1 MRGGAIV
8 TWVGWRLQRTETL
21 VVLGILALLAALM
34 IPTGIQIANAYHH
47 DGLSACTG
55 LKVGSPCDVR
65 VSEFQS
71 RFQTSMNLANFFT
84 LVPGLIGVVLAAP
97 FILDLEHGT
106 YRLAWTQGITRGR
119 WLLGKLGLPLV
130 AALVASAVLI
140 VLFTWWRT
148 PQANLNGRLDTG
160 IYDTA
165 GIVVPGYTLFALGLA
180 LAIGAVWRRSAVAL
194 TVAFVGYFAVRIV
207 DDLWLRNQLVSPLH
221 RTWRGTGDP
230 RFLYHANILRQTVY
244 IDGHRVGSSGGGIVS
259 GHSKLAVPVGAAA
272 NTVFHA
278 VYQPASDFWPM
289 QLTETGL
296 FAGVAAL
303 LIAFAAWWTHERVA

>member
-1 MRGGAIV
+1 V
-8 TWVGWRLQRTETL
+8 TWVGWRLQRTET
-21 VVLGILALLAALM
+21 VIVIGILALLAALM

-55 LKVGSPCDVR
+55 LKVGNPCDVR

-71 RFQTSMNLANFFT
+71 RFQTIMNLANFFT

-119 WLLGKLGLPLV
+119 WLLGKLGLPAV
-130 AALVASAVLI
+130 AALVASAALI
-140 VLFTWWRT
+140 VLFTWWRA
-148 PQANLNGRLDTG
+148 PQAHLNGRLDTG
-160 IYDTA
+160 IYDTT
-165 GIVVPGYTLFALGLA
+165 GVVVLGYTLFALGLA
-180 LAIGAVWRRSAVAL
+180 LALGAVWRRSAVAL

-207 DDLWLRNQLVSPLH
+207 DDLWLRNRLVSPVH
-221 RTWRGTGDP
+221 GSWRGGAPP
-230 RFLYHANILRQTVY
+230 RFLDHANVLSQTAV
-244 IDGHRVGSSGGGIVS
+244 INGHRVGGGGGLVS
-259 GHSKLAVPVGAAA
+259 GHSQLAAPALGA
-272 NTVFHA
+272 NTVFHV

-289 QLTETGL
+289 QLTETGI

-303 LIAFAAWWTHERVA
+303 LIAFAAWWAHERIA

>member
-1 MRGGAIV
+1 VI
-8 TWVGWRLQRTETL
+8 WVGWRLQRTETL

-55 LKVGSPCDVR
+55 LKVGNPCDVQ
-65 VSEFQS
+65 VSEFQA
-71 RFQTSMNLANFFT
+71 RFQTIMNLANFFT

-130 AALVASAVLI
+130 AALAASAVLI

-165 GIVVPGYTLFALGLA
+165 GVVVLGYTLFALGLA

-194 TVAFVGYFAVRIV
+194 TVAFVGYFAARIV
-207 DDLWLRNQLVSPLH
+207 DDLWLRNRLVSPLH
-221 RTWRGTGDP
+221 RTWRGAGEP
-230 RFLYHANILRQTVY
+230 RFLYHANVLSQTAYVN
-244 IDGHRVGSSGGGIVS
+244 GHRVGGSGGGIVS

-289 QLTETGL
+289 QLTETGIC
-296 FAGVAAL
+296 AGVAAL